1 MLPPALDLC
10 RAATTPLPRLII
22 PISWSLKGGIHR
34 GRRIS
39 SPTKVA
45 RHFCASTRVS
55 REIPTNVHIDV
66 VRKIIEDEFALIRDA
81 YQAPKHP
88 IVLAHGLLGFAELKL
103 AGSYLPSIHYW
114 RGIREALTLQGAE
127 VITASVPPSGSIEQ
141 RAAKLAQDIE
151 AQAQGKS
158 VNVVAHSMGGLDA
171 RYMIS
176 QLRPKGVD
184 VKSLITVGTPHH
196 GSTFADYLID
206 EIGPE
211 YLPRLYHLWEYLTG
225 WDPSAFS
232 QLTKRYMENE
242 FNPRTPD
249 DSTVQYYSYG
259 AMVKGKPPLLSPFR
273 LSHRII
279 QAREGLNDGL
289 VSVESSQWGTYKG
302 TLLGVNHLD
311 LINWSNR
318 LRSTVQR
325 FMGHPPS
332 FNAVAFY
339 LGVGDMLAKEGL

>member
-1 MLPPALDLC
+1 MHMLPPTLEVC
-10 RAATTPLPRLII
+10 RAAITPLPKLV
-22 PISWSLKGGIHR
+22 PIVWNCAGG

-39 SPTKVA
+39 LPSRTA
-45 RHFCASTRVS
+45 RHFGASTPVN
-55 REIPTNVHIDV
+55 REIDPTDAAHLELA
-66 VRKIIEDEFALIRDA
+66 RKVIADEFALIRDA

-114 RGIREALTLQGAE
+114 RGIREALSLQGAE
-127 VITASVPPSGSIEQ
+127 VITASVPPSGSIEK

-176 QLRPKGVD
+176 QLRPRGVD

-211 YLPRLYHLWEYLTG
+211 YLPRLYHLWERVTG

-232 QLTKRYMENE
+232 QLTRRYMEDH

-249 DSTVQYYSYG
+249 DPTVRYFSYG
-259 AMVKGKPPLLSPFR
+259 AMVDGKPPLLSPFR
-273 LSHRII
+273 VSHRII
-279 QAREGLNDGL
+279 QGREGPNDGL

-318 LRSTVQR
+318 IRSTVQQW
-325 FMGHPPS
+325 MGTPPS